1 MSGLQRRHALRRALG
16 LGALWLGPRASIA
29 GPGSDVDDG
38 RAARAAGAQ
47 QPAAALHWRES
58 VTLALGTRIWLRLAH
73 INAAQADVALRAA
86 LVAVQRVDEA
96 ASLFRDDSALQSLNR
111 HGALHHAPPELRA
124 LLHTALRAAE
134 VSEGRFDPTVQPL
147 WRTWYE
153 AQGHMPGANALGA
166 ARARL
171 GWREVDLGPRSI
183 RLPRPGMALTLNGI
197 VQGFAADQALAALQR
212 HGVQHALI
220 DTGEW
225 WPLGHDPAGQPW
237 RLGLA
242 EPQRAPAAAPGV
254 GEPSLA
260 RSRYLPDLLGDG
272 RALACSSAETL
283 RFTADGSEHHILDPR
298 TGHSP
303 RELAMVVVA
312 ARTAAWADA
321 LSKPLMMGSAAQALV
336 LARRFGVD
344 VLTVDKAGRRQA
356 SAGLRLAG

>member
-16 LGALWLGPRASIA
+16 LGALWLGPGASIS
-29 GPGSDVDDG
+29 GPGSDVGDG

-47 QPAAALHWRES
+47 QPGAALRWRES

-73 INAAQADVALRAA
+73 INAAQADAAMRAA

-111 HGALHHAPPELRA
+111 HGTLHHAPPELRA
-124 LLHTALRAAE
+124 LLHTALRAAA

-147 WRTWYE
+147 WRAWYE
-153 AQGHMPGANALGA
+153 AQGHVPGANALGA

-171 GWREVDLGPRSI
+171 GWREVDLGPHSI

-197 VQGFAADQALAALQR
+197 LQGFAADQALAALQR
-212 HGVQHALI
+212 HGVRHALI

-225 WPLGHDPAGQPW
+225 RPLGHDPAGRPW

-242 EPQRAPAAAPGV
+242 EPRRAHATAAQGV
-254 GEPSLA
+254 AEPRSPRA
-260 RSRYLPDLLGDG
+260 RRLPDLLGDG

-283 RFTADGSEHHILDPR
+283 RFTADGNEHHILDPR

-312 ARTAAWADA
+312 AGTAAWADA
-321 LSKPLMMGSAAQALV
+321 LSKPLMMGSAAQAFV

-344 VLTVDKAGRRQA
+344 VLTVDKAGRWQA
-356 SAGLRLAG
+356 SAGLRLA